1 MRNPFVKRLW
11 RPIVGLSLGLAL
23 SPMPVLAET
32 AGIEDGLYDGYSC
45 AAEESDQRIELEKGT
60 ATFYD
65 HVCKLSNPR
74 ALDGVDGAVLL
85 TADCDGDGGPWSEG
99 MVLLQTK
106 NGGLSMLNAQWGDH
120 YERCE

>member
-1 MRNPFVKRLW
+1 MRDQFLNRW
-11 RPIVGLSLGLAL
+11 RRPVVGLSLGLAL
-23 SPMPVLAET
+23 MPMSVLAET
-32 AGIEDGLYDGYSC
+32 FGIEDGLYDGYSC

-60 ATFYD
+60 ATFYGYA
-65 HVCKLSNPR
+65 CQLSNPR
-74 ALDGVDGAVLL
+74 SLDGVEGAVLVH
-85 TADCDGDGGPWSEG
+85 ADCDGDGGQWSEG